1 MKIFQNLNFVLV
13 ETSHPGNIGACARAM
28 NSMGILN
35 LLLVNP
41 KEFPSKEAEA
51 RAKSGKKVLEKAK
64 VHKNINEAIGTSNL
78 IIGTS
83 ARSRSMP
90 WPMMEVSNLGKTINE
105 SLANKDEVSIVFGNE
120 AVGLNNE
127 DLGKCDFHLQI
138 PTSKDS
144 SLNLSHAVQVVAY
157 EIYKESS
164 SSDSIGQQREV
175 DLATS
180 MQKEKLIDHIETVL
194 ELLDFYDHKNP
205 KQVPARL
212 RRLTKRMQLDKLE
225 IGILRGI
232 LSKLEDRLNK

>member
-1 MKIFQNLNFVLV
+1 MKIFQNINFVLV
-13 ETSHPGNIGACARAM
+13 DTSHPGNIGACARAM
-28 NSMGILN
+28 NSMGIFN

-64 VHKNINEAIGTSNL
+64 IHKNINEAIGASNL

-90 WPMMEVSNLGKTINE
+90 WPMMEISNLGKTINE
-105 SLANKDEVSIVFGNE
+105 SLANNDEVSIVFGNE
-120 AVGLNNE
+120 AVGLDNE

-144 SLNLSHAVQVVAY
+144 SLNLSHAVQIVAY
-157 EIYKESS
+157 EIYKETF

-194 ELLDFYDHKNP
+194 ELLDFYDHENP

>member
-1 MKIFQNLNFVLV
+1 MKIFQNINFVLV
-13 ETSHPGNIGACARAM
+13 DTSHPGNIGACARAM
-28 NSMGILN
+28 NSMGIFN

-64 VHKNINEAIGTSNL
+64 IHKNINEAIGASNL

-90 WPMMEVSNLGKTINE
+90 WPMMEISNLGKTINE
-105 SLANKDEVSIVFGNE
+105 SLANNDEVSIVFGNE
-120 AVGLNNE
+120 AVGLDNE

-144 SLNLSHAVQVVAY
+144 SLNLSHAVQIVAY
-157 EIYKESS
+157 EIYKESF
-164 SSDSIGQQREV
+164 SSDFIVQQREV

-194 ELLDFYDHKNP
+194 ELLDFYDHENP

>member
-64 VHKNINEAIGTSNL
+64 IHKNINEAIGASNL

-90 WPMMEVSNLGKTINE
+90 WPMMEISNLGKTINE
-105 SLANKDEVSIVFGNE
+105 SLANNDEVSIVFGNE
-120 AVGLNNE
+120 AVGLDNE

-144 SLNLSHAVQVVAY
+144 SLNLSHAVQIVAY
-157 EIYKESS
+157 EIYKESF
-164 SSDSIGQQREV
+164 SSDSIVQQREV

-194 ELLDFYDHKNP
+194 ELLDFYDHENP

>member
-1 MKIFQNLNFVLV
+1 
-13 ETSHPGNIGACARAM
+13 
-28 NSMGILN
+28 
-35 LLLVNP
+35 
-41 KEFPSKEAEA
+41 
-51 RAKSGKKVLEKAK
+51 
-64 VHKNINEAIGTSNL
+64 
-78 IIGTS
+78 
-83 ARSRSMP
+83 
-90 WPMMEVSNLGKTINE
+90 MMEVSNLGKTINE

-120 AVGLNNE
+120 AVGLDNE

-157 EIYKESS
+157 EIYKESP
-164 SSDSIGQQREV
+164 SSDSMGQQREV

>member
-13 ETSHPGNIGACARAM
+13 ETTHPGNIGACARAM

-90 WPMMEVSNLGKTINE
+90 WPMMEVSNLGKTIND

-120 AVGLNNE
+120 AVGLDNE

-144 SLNLSHAVQVVAY
+144 SLNLSHAVQIVAY
-157 EIYKESS
+157 EIYKEFF
-164 SSDSIGQQREV
+164 SSDSMGQQREI

-180 MQKEKLIDHIETVL
+180 MQKEKLIEHIETVL

>member
-13 ETSHPGNIGACARAM
+13 DTSHPGNIGACARAM

-35 LLLVNP
+35 LSLVNP
-41 KEFPSKEAEA
+41 KDFPSKESHA
-51 RAKSGKKVLEKAK
+51 RAKSGKKVFDKAK
-64 VHKNINEAIGTSNL
+64 IHENLYEAINSSNL
-78 IIGTS
+78 VIGTS

-90 WPMMEVSNLGKTINE
+90 WPMMEINDIGKVINE
-105 SLANKDEVSIVFGNE
+105 SLAGKEKVSIIFGNE

-138 PTSKDS
+138 PTTKDS
-144 SLNLSHAVQVVAY
+144 SLNLSHAVQIVAH
-157 EIYKESS
+157 EIYKGSS
-164 SSDSIGQQREV
+164 LSDLSIQERELE
-175 DLATS
+175 LATS
-180 MQKEKLIDHIETVL
+180 MQKEKLMEHIELVL
-194 ELLDFYDHKNP
+194 ELLDFYDHQNP

-212 RRLTKRMQLDKLE
+212 NRLIKRMQLDKLE

>member
-1 MKIFQNLNFVLV
+1 MKIFQNINFVLV
-13 ETSHPGNIGACARAM
+13 DTSHPGNIGACARAIY
-28 NSMGILN
+28 SMGIFN

-64 VHKNINEAIGTSNL
+64 IHKNMNEAIGTSNL

-90 WPMMEVSNLGKTINE
+90 WPMMEISNLGKTINE

-120 AVGLNNE
+120 AIGLDNE

-144 SLNLSHAVQVVAY
+144 SLNLSHAVQIVAY
-157 EIYKESS
+157 EIYKESF

-194 ELLDFYDHKNP
+194 ELLDFYDHENP

>member
-1 MKIFQNLNFVLV
+1 MKIFHNINFVLV
-13 ETSHPGNIGACARAM
+13 NTSHPGNIGACARAM
-28 NSMGILN
+28 NSMGIFN

-64 VHKNINEAIGTSNL
+64 IHKNINEAIGKSNL

-90 WPMMEVSNLGKTINE
+90 WPMMEISNLGKTINE
-105 SLANKDEVSIVFGNE
+105 SLANNDEVSIVFGNE
-120 AVGLNNE
+120 AVGLDNE

-144 SLNLSHAVQVVAY
+144 SLNLSHAVQIVAY
-157 EIYKESS
+157 EIYKESF
-164 SSDSIGQQREV
+164 SSDSIVQQREV

-194 ELLDFYDHKNP
+194 ELLDFYDHENP

>member
-41 KEFPSKEAEA
+41 KEFPTKEAEA

-120 AVGLNNE
+120 AVGLDNE

-144 SLNLSHAVQVVAY
+144 SLNLSHALQIVAY
-157 EIYKESS
+157 EIYKESF
-164 SSDSIGQQREV
+164 SSDLIGQQREV

-180 MQKEKLIDHIETVL
+180 MQKEKLIEHIETVL

>member
-1 MKIFQNLNFVLV
+1 MKIFQNINFVLV
-13 ETSHPGNIGACARAM
+13 NTSHPGNIGACARAM
-28 NSMGILN
+28 NSMGIFN

-64 VHKNINEAIGTSNL
+64 IHKNMNEAIGTSNL

-90 WPMMEVSNLGKTINE
+90 WPMMEISNLGKTINE
-105 SLANKDEVSIVFGNE
+105 SLANNDEVSIVFGNE
-120 AVGLNNE
+120 AVGLDNE

-144 SLNLSHAVQVVAY
+144 SLNLSHAVQIVAY
-157 EIYKESS
+157 EIYKESF
-164 SSDSIGQQREV
+164 SSDSIVQQREV

-194 ELLDFYDHKNP
+194 ELLDFYDHENP
-205 KQVPARL
+205 KQVPVRL

>member
-1 MKIFQNLNFVLV
+1 MKIFQNINFVLV
-13 ETSHPGNIGACARAM
+13 DTSHPGNIGACARAM
-28 NSMGILN
+28 NSMGIFN

-64 VHKNINEAIGTSNL
+64 IHKNINEAIGASNL

-90 WPMMEVSNLGKTINE
+90 WPMMEISNLGKTINE
-105 SLANKDEVSIVFGNE
+105 SLANNDEVSIVFGNE
-120 AVGLNNE
+120 AVGLDNE

-144 SLNLSHAVQVVAY
+144 SLNLSHAVQIVAY
-157 EIYKESS
+157 EIYKESF
-164 SSDSIGQQREV
+164 SSDSIAQQREV

-194 ELLDFYDHKNP
+194 ELLDFYDHENP

>member
-64 VHKNINEAIGTSNL
+64 VHKNLNEAIGTSNL

-83 ARSRSMP
+83 ARPRSMP

-120 AVGLNNE
+120 AFGLDNE

-138 PTSKDS
+138 PASKDS
-144 SLNLSHAVQVVAY
+144 SLNLSHAVQIVAY
-157 EIYKESS
+157 EIYKESF

-180 MQKEKLIDHIETVL
+180 MQKEKLIEHIETVL

-212 RRLTKRMQLDKLE
+212 RRLTKRMQLDNLE

>member
-1 MKIFQNLNFVLV
+1 MKIFQNINFVLV

-64 VHKNINEAIGTSNL
+64 VHKNLNEAIGTSNL

-105 SLANKDEVSIVFGNE
+105 SLANKDEVSLVFGNE
-120 AVGLNNE
+120 AVGLDNE
-127 DLGKCDFHLQI
+127 DLGKCDLHLQI

-144 SLNLSHAVQVVAY
+144 SLNLSQAVQLVAY

-164 SSDSIGQQREV
+164 SSDSIGKQREV

-180 MQKEKLIDHIETVL
+180 MQKEKLIDHIESVL

>member
-64 VHKNINEAIGTSNL
+64 VHKNLNEAIGTSNL

-90 WPMMEVSNLGKTINE
+90 WPMMEVNNLGKTINE

-120 AVGLNNE
+120 AVGLDNE

-144 SLNLSHAVQVVAY
+144 SLNLSHAVQIVAY
-157 EIYKESS
+157 EIYKESF

-180 MQKEKLIDHIETVL
+180 MQKEKLIEHIETVL

-212 RRLTKRMQLDKLE
+212 RRLIKRMQLDKLE

>member
-1 MKIFQNLNFVLV
+1 MKIFQNINFVLV
-13 ETSHPGNIGACARAM
+13 DTSHPGNIGACARAIY
-28 NSMGILN
+28 SMGILN

-64 VHKNINEAIGTSNL
+64 IHKNMNEAIGTSNL

-90 WPMMEVSNLGKTINE
+90 WPMMEISNLGKTINE
-105 SLANKDEVSIVFGNE
+105 SLANNDEVSIVFGNE
-120 AVGLNNE
+120 AVGLDNE

-144 SLNLSHAVQVVAY
+144 SLNLSHAVQIVAY
-157 EIYKESS
+157 EIYKESF

-194 ELLDFYDHKNP
+194 ELLDFYDHENP

>member
-13 ETSHPGNIGACARAM
+13 ETTHPGNIGACARAM
-28 NSMGILN
+28 NSMGIFN

-64 VHKNINEAIGTSNL
+64 IHKNINEAIGASNL

-90 WPMMEVSNLGKTINE
+90 WPMMEISNLGKTINE
-105 SLANKDEVSIVFGNE
+105 SLANNDEVSIVFGNE
-120 AVGLNNE
+120 AVGLDNE

-157 EIYKESS
+157 EIYKESF

-194 ELLDFYDHKNP
+194 ELLDFYDHENP

>member
-64 VHKNINEAIGTSNL
+64 VHKNLNEAIGTSNL

-83 ARSRSMP
+83 ARPRSLP

-120 AVGLNNE
+120 AFGLDNE

-138 PTSKDS
+138 PASKDS
-144 SLNLSHAVQVVAY
+144 SLNLSHAVQIVAY
-157 EIYKESS
+157 EIYKESF

-180 MQKEKLIDHIETVL
+180 MQKEKLIEHIETVL

-212 RRLTKRMQLDKLE
+212 RRLTKRMQLDNLE

>member
-64 VHKNINEAIGTSNL
+64 VHKNLNEAIGTSNL

-83 ARSRSMP
+83 ARPRSMP

-120 AVGLNNE
+120 AVGLDNE

-144 SLNLSHAVQVVAY
+144 SLNLSHAVQIVAY
-157 EIYKESS
+157 EIYKESF

-180 MQKEKLIDHIETVL
+180 MQKEKLIEHIETVL

-212 RRLTKRMQLDKLE
+212 RRLIKRMQLDKLE

-232 LSKLEDRLNK
+232 LSKLEDRLNN